1 MSSPLD
7 LLQCHIHGVQQGDCQ
22 VHLVPPH
29 VSRTAIGEMVRQ
41 SSFTATIVATRL
53 MAGPSPVHVR
63 GRTHILLMAKFIL
76 DEVNEPSVLE
86 LLGSGLVYK
95 VSPHCMLC
103 SKMT

>member
-1 MSSPLD
+1 MEKIVIEDNKD
-7 LLQCHIHGVQQGDCQ
+7 LAWGKEDCQ
-22 VHLVPPH
+22 VNLVPPY

-63 GRTHILLMAKFIL
+63 GRTHILLIASFIL

-86 LLGSGLVYK
+86 
-95 VSPHCMLC
+95 
-103 SKMT
+103 